1 MRDQKRRVTRS
12 PQNNEIGELPY
23 SREVEMSVLGAML
36 MNEEAL
42 FKGLESLKEEDFF
55 VDAHRKIYNTI
66 SEIFET
72 HKNVDPLTLVEELK
86 KKGILEEVG
95 GHEYI
100 MAIAESVISPALIDN
115 HCKIL
120 QEKSIFRKIIEN
132 STDILKEA
140 YTGSRP
146 AEELLDFAEQ
156 QILSIREREVRK
168 SFITMEVLVTE
179 NVKMIEHI
187 RTSGSSITGVP
198 SGFKDL
204 DDITSG
210 FQKGDLVIVA
220 SRPSQGK
227 TSLALSIM
235 RYLGVELGKPS
246 ALFSLEMPMEQIG
259 FRLLCMQSRID
270 MSRLRKGI
278 IKDEDFEKITI
289 AAGQL
294 KKAPIYIDDTPSIP
308 ILELRAKAR
317 RIRRER
323 NVEAIFVDYLQLIQ
337 GPENSENRQ
346 QEISAISRSLK
357 ALAKELQIPIIALSQ
372 LSRAIEQRADKRPQL
387 SDLRESGA
395 IEQDADV
402 VIFLHKQRGEDETS
416 EFRGMQPSVDENT
429 VDVIIGKHRNG
440 PIGEL
445 KLTFIRE
452 YARFENYAP
461 ESLDF

>member
-1 MRDQKRRVTRS
+1 
-12 PQNNEIGELPY
+12 
-23 SREVEMSVLGAML
+23 
-36 MNEEAL
+36 
-42 FKGLESLKEEDFF
+42 
-55 VDAHRKIYNTI
+55 
-66 SEIFET
+66 
-72 HKNVDPLTLVEELK
+72 
-86 KKGILEEVG
+86 
-95 GHEYI
+95 
-100 MAIAESVISPALIDN
+100 
-115 HCKIL
+115 
-120 QEKSIFRKIIEN
+120 
-132 STDILKEA
+132 
-140 YTGSRP
+140 
-146 AEELLDFAEQ
+146 
-156 QILSIREREVRK
+156 
-168 SFITMEVLVTE
+168 
-179 NVKMIEHI
+179 
-187 RTSGSSITGVP
+187 
-198 SGFKDL
+198 
-204 DDITSG
+204 
-210 FQKGDLVIVA
+210 
-220 SRPSQGK
+220 
-227 TSLALSIM
+227 M